1 MPQAQALTKWKE
13 EEMSKQVWE
22 RWKTLLTQAKFYWE
36 TDDYKSDGE
45 ENGPC
50 FYRKMDKEESSK

>member
-50 FYRKMDKEESSK
+50 FYRKMDK